1 MNLKALVIL
10 KVHSP
15 DNENPI
21 ENVDSVEVLMQILLT
36 RSKQSD
42 AAVKRDLMKTPSYII
57 YVKVILIA
65 M

>member
-10 KVHSP
+10 KVYSP

-21 ENVDSVEVLMQILLT
+21 ENVDSVEVLIQILLT

-42 AAVKRDLMKTPSYII
+42 AAVKRDPMKKPSYII